1 MPVLEEIG
9 TDWRVR
15 KEKEVPSGL
24 RRDYSIDPTIPIPH
38 LWPPG
43 TVVVLRACVRA
54 CVYLQ
59 QKIGT

>member
-15 KEKEVPSGL
+15 KE
-24 RRDYSIDPTIPIPH
+24 DYSIDPTIPIPH

-54 CVYLQ
+54 CTCS
-59 QKIGT
+59 KK